1 MSIQPKLFA
10 AYGWPWGGNGP
21 LVRSFHHNH
30 SSAVAGPLKPEPAA
44 ADPDMPVSPGH
55 ALLADDE
62 VVLIEGDR
70 ITALLEPA

>member
-1 MSIQPKLFA
+1 
-10 AYGWPWGGNGP
+10 
-21 LVRSFHHNH
+21 
-30 SSAVAGPLKPEPAA
+30 VAGPLKPEPAA

-55 ALLADDE
+55 ALLADGE